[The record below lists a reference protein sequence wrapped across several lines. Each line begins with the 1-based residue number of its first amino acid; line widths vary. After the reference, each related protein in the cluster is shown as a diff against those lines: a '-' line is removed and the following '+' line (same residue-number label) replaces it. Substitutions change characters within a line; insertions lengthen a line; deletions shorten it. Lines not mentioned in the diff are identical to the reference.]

1 MDMKKAERIERFVRE
16 SFEMY
21 DLDYDAFAEQEV
33 TFKPEDAPEIIIKD
47 GLNMFGVAE
56 VAKVLGVSLDDI
68 LNMNEDAISIWY
80 RKYSFFRIYSDFLSQ
95 WNWGANFSD
104 KKPPAE
110 EILLKAIFSDEDNI
124 YSDYKRRYDF
134 CDIKQRLIKTL
145 EKINLVLPGTIHPNA
160 EITNLRIR
168 TETLISFP
176 QCDRMVQSFLDMV
189 VRLKEL
195 FFKAIHSELDDSEI
209 NELNFLASWF
219 DACDVITP
227 STRITY
233 DNILRYREIYAEEN
247 HSDFFEYVKLKWIH
261 FSPWRCKEFLDN
273 LDLAQE
279 LVNVFPTAKKI
290 IREFAVDA
298 GKYTCEFIWSD
309 AKPIVFSDEE
319 EQAPFEFNK
328 FIGEENKPISE
339 RHKEMTVVYVDKLP
353 EEMEGCEKYIQ
364 RLFDAASSAAKGGLK
379 VPHHIFINPAT
390 IARMEKRISA
400 KRIGGNS

>member
-1 MDMKKAERIERFVRE
+1 MKKAERIERFVRE

-21 DLDYDAFAEQEV
+21 DLNYDEFAEQEV
-33 TFKPEDAPEIIIKD
+33 TFEPEDAPEIIIKD

-56 VAKVLGVSLDDI
+56 AAKVLGVSLDDV
-68 LNMNEDAISIWY
+68 LNMNEDAISKWY
-80 RKYSFFRIYSDFLSQ
+80 RKYNFFRIYSDFLSQ
-95 WNWGANFSD
+95 WNWDAHFSD
-104 KKPPAE
+104 KRPPAE
-110 EILLKAIFSDEDNI
+110 ELLLKAIFSDEDNI

-145 EKINLVLPGTIHPNA
+145 EKINLVLPGTIHQNA
-160 EITNLRIR
+160 EITDLRIR

-189 VRLKEL
+189 ERVKEL

-219 DACDVITP
+219 DACDVIMP

-233 DNILRYREIYAEEN
+233 ENILRFRDIYAEEN
-247 HSDFFEYVKLKWIH
+247 HSDFFEYVQLNRIH

-279 LVNVFPTAKKI
+279 LVNVFPTAKKR

-298 GKYTCEFIWSD
+298 GKFTCEFIWSD
-309 AKPIVFSDEE
+309 AKPNVFSDEE
-319 EQAPFEFNK
+319 EQWLFEFNK
-328 FIGEENKPISE
+328 LIGEENIPISE
-339 RHKEMTVVYVDKLP
+339 RPKEKTIVYVDKLP

-364 RLFDAASSAAKGGLK
+364 RLFDAASSATKGGLK